1 MANRFTRWA
10 PTAYVPLPIDYYQS
24 ALAYKEQKTAAA
36 LEKINAIIAGYGA
49 IDPLSPDAQALYDET
64 TEKLRGDLGAIVKQ
78 DLTTPAANRAVN
90 KVLSDPTIVD
100 GYDKVM
106 TDALYGAEAKK
117 NLNEYLKKNPKVNAA
132 EYLSRFDQLGT
143 EKGISANFDPNRF
156 RNMPV
161 LSDYYDINKRIE
173 EGIAKLHSDSVAY
186 KKIAEPYMLE
196 GKETALTKQKVREY
210 VISQIQN
217 DPQVQE
223 QMKRK
228 LRYSGYLADPYDI
241 DNGITKMGE
250 NYRQGFQ
257 ETKQELQ
264 DGLTKLYGKST
275 PAELDALRKG
285 KDDASKKFRK
295 AEREILTGIESLT
308 PYVKKNTDPNAPVEF
323 LDPTELAG
331 KVEADQLKYGFDQ
344 FAWNESMTGEEYSP
358 DYLARLRARLS
369 FDNSRRLHDLKM
381 KDVMDLLKPVSISY
395 DTRETDVVT
404 PDKWADYWKKQLPEL
419 NKVVLSP
426 NGDFTEANYKNELV
440 EVNKGVF
447 YLPSDVDITA
457 STGTG
462 FTSGGGG
469 ATPTLK
475 YHIKPGAKPV
485 DKATGT
491 KKLFE
496 EGTKQIKDFLDT
508 NLVGADFDLNTEVGR
523 KKAVQAITAF
533 QQSTESMY
541 GPIYTNLSSNKKEVK
556 TRIRANLNNSAIY
569 ALNSDREMVRVDDE
583 DAIKESIRKELDN
596 TNSSVGM
603 RPVSKLGK
611 AFRVVSVGNKNYY
624 IEDTPLAQNY
634 AAPANG
640 LVKAMM
646 TKGEPVRAIG
656 SDLFLK
662 FMTADGSLESLVIA
676 QGASPQ
682 AQADYKFTYDT
693 NINKIMTEGNV
704 SRETAEAAIRKQAQ
718 SHGGALSVKVG
729 NKTVPID
736 VPIMK
741 HTAKDGTT
749 QYYAWGDVGNYR
761 VANGREVIN
770 NVIQNSMSVRTNP
783 EAALDFSPVL
793 RAATKELMILD
804 DDELPE

>member
-24 ALAYKEQKTAAA
+24 ALAYKEQKTAAS

-64 TEKLRGDLGAIVKQ
+64 TAKLREGVAAVSKQ
-78 DLTTPAANRAVN
+78 DLETPAANRAIN
-90 KVLSDPTIVD
+90 KILSDPTIVD
-100 GYDKVM
+100 NYDKVL

-132 EYLSRFDQLGT
+132 EYLSRFDQLGL
-143 EKGISANFDPNRF
+143 EEGKSANFDPNRF

-223 QMKRK
+223 QMQRN
-228 LRYSGYLADPYDI
+228 LRYSGYLADPYNI
-241 DNGITKMGE
+241 DKGIQKMGE
-250 NYRQGFQ
+250 GYRQGFQ
-257 ETKQELQ
+257 DTQLELQ
-264 DGLTKLYGKST
+264 TGLTNLYGNKT

-285 KDDASKKFRK
+285 TDAASKKFRK
-295 AEREILTGIESLT
+295 AEQAILVSIESLK
-308 PYVKKNTDPNAPVEF
+308 PYIKKNTDPNAPTEF

-331 KVEADQLKYGFDQ
+331 KVETDQLKYGFDQ

-381 KDVMDLLKPVSISY
+381 KDMMDLLKPVSMTY
-395 DTRETDVVT
+395 DTRETDPIT
-404 PDKWADYWKKQLPEL
+404 PDKWADYWKEQLPEL
-419 NKVVLSP
+419 NKVIIGK
-426 NGDFTEANYKNELV
+426 NGEFTEDNYKKELI

-457 STGTG
+457 SSGTG

-469 ATPTLK
+469 SSPTLK

-485 DKATGT
+485 DKKVGT
-491 KKLFE
+491 KKMFE
-496 EGTKQIKDFLDT
+496 EGTKQIKDFLDA
-508 NLVGADFDLNTEVGR
+508 NGVGANFDLNTDAGR
-523 KKAVQAITAF
+523 KSAVQAITAF

-541 GPIYTNLSSNKKEVK
+541 GPIYTNLASNKKELK
-556 TRIRANLNNSAIY
+556 TRIRSNLNNSAIY
-569 ALNSDREMVRVDDE
+569 ALNSNRELVRVDDE
-583 DAIKESIRKELDN
+583 GTAKDEIRKELDN
-596 TNSSVGM
+596 TNASIGM

-624 IEDTPLAQNY
+624 IEDTPLAQSY
-634 AAPANG
+634 AGPANG

-646 TKGEPVRAIG
+646 SKGEPVRAIG
-656 SDLFLK
+656 DDLFLK
-662 FMTADGSLESLVIA
+662 FMNQDGSLESLVISK
-676 QGASPQ
+676 GASDG
-682 AQADYKFTYDT
+682 AQRDYKFTYDT
-693 NINKIMTEGNV
+693 NINKIMTEGGVN
-704 SRETAEAAIRKQAQ
+704 RETAEAALRKQAQ
-718 SHGGALSVKVG
+718 SHGGAVVIKVG
-729 NKTVPID
+729 NKSVPID

-741 HTAKDGTT
+741 HTSKDGTT
-749 QYYAWGDVGNYR
+749 KYYAWGDVGEYK

-783 EAALDFSPVL
+783 EAALDFAPVL
-793 RAATKELMILD
+793 RAATRELMILD